1 MQKIK
6 MKQLEDEFN
15 ILSTLKQWSNTENLF
30 LKEAG
35 SGGLKRKPLLS
46 KAEEVGRAAPGV
58 GGAPKNLFEGGLPQ
72 KGQFLEGVETYKK
85 TVQNKRQ

>member
-1 MQKIK
+1 

-15 ILSTLKQWSNTENLF
+15 ILSTLKQSSNTEKLF
-30 LKEAG
+30 LKEEG

-46 KAEEVGRAAPGV
+46 KAEVGRAAHGV

-72 KGQFLEGVETYKK
+72 KEQFLEGVETYKE

>member
-30 LKEAG
+30 LKEEG

-58 GGAPKNLFEGGLPQ
+58 GELQ
-72 KGQFLEGVETYKK
+72 KIFLKVGFL
-85 TVQNKRQ
+85 KRDSF

>member
-1 MQKIK
+1 M
-6 MKQLEDEFN
+6 
-15 ILSTLKQWSNTENLF
+15 
-30 LKEAG
+30 
-35 SGGLKRKPLLS
+35 GGLKRKPLLS